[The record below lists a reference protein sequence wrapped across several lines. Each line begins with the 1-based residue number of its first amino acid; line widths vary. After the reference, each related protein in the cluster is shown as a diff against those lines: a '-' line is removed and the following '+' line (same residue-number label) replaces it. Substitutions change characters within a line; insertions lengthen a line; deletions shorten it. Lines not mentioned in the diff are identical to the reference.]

1 MNPQDEKLS
10 SVWFYH
16 QKQSEKL
23 KGGGEGFLISSKYFR
38 YFVIIS
44 PWLNKLESH
53 LPNNALCRVW
63 LKLAQWYWRRRSF
76 LKFRQYILAISLLSP
91 LGKGRG
97 PSIEKKLES
106 PHIRMICG
114 KCG

>member
-1 MNPQDEKLS
+1 MVLPP
-10 SVWFYH
+10 
-16 QKQSEKL
+16 
-23 KGGGEGFLISSKYFR
+23 KGIGEAERGGGFLIKSKYFR
-38 YFVIIS
+38 CFVIIF

-53 LPNNALCRVW
+53 LPNDALCRVW

-76 LKFRQYILAISLLSP
+76 LNFRQYILAISLLSP

-106 PHIRMICG
+106 PYTRTICA